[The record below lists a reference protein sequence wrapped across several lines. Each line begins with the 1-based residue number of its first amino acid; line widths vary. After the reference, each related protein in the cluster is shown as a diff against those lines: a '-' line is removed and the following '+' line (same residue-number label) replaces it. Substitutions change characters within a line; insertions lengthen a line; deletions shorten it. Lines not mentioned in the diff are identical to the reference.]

1 MSSVKAWSRRGVV
14 AGASALAPALLA
26 ACASPGRRIVSVN
39 LLDTQP
45 APPADSPLSEGVAKL
60 ETAFDE
66 AKRMVV
72 PVYINGQGPFGF
84 VVDTG
89 ANRSVVASELVN
101 VCGLPSAGQADVHG
115 IAGAEPANL
124 ATVKRL
130 AVGTVFSSGLIMP
143 TLPRARLGADGLL
156 GVDILRG
163 RQMMLNFAQNR
174 FAISNSGQGAEF
186 ARDSNSRIPS
196 HVDPIQVGA
205 TYRNGQLV
213 ILDAQV
219 GKTPVSA
226 FLDSGSQVTVGNL
239 ALRDAVVRTV
249 PDFGVRLAPVPLISA
264 TGQTAIGQFAPL
276 PPVRLGGMAVDNVLG
291 IFAELHI
298 FDLWKLADRPAILIG
313 VDVLRHFHDVTLDF
327 GRKVVTFT
335 PALPGDRFRG

>member
-1 MSSVKAWSRRGVV
+1 MTGYGPSRRGVL
-14 AGASALAPALLA
+14 AGASAATLGASLLSACVDA
-26 ACASPGRRIVSVN
+26 AHRRLVSIN
-39 LLDTQP
+39 LLDTTP
-45 APPADSPLSEGVAKL
+45 EKAVTPPSPTAQL

-72 PVYINGQGPFGF
+72 PVFINGRGPFGF

-89 ANRSVVASELVN
+89 ANHSVVASELVG
-101 VCGLPSAGQADVHG
+101 VCSLPSAGRAEVHG
-115 IAGAEPANL
+115 IAGAEPANM
-124 ATVKRL
+124 AAVARL
-130 AVGTVFSSGLIMP
+130 AVGQVTSSNLEMP

-163 RQMMLNFAQNR
+163 RRMLLDFAQNR
-174 FAISNSGQGAEF
+174 FEIGPSGPGVEF
-186 ARDSNSRIPS
+186 GSDRKSRIPS
-196 HVDPIQVGA
+196 HVDPIHVA
-205 TYRNGQLV
+205 ASYRYGQLV

-219 GKTPVSA
+219 GATPVSA
-226 FLDSGSQVTVGNL
+226 FLDSGAQVTVGNR
-239 ALRDAVVRTV
+239 ALRDAVVHTHH
-249 PDFGVRLAPVPLISA
+249 DFGVRLAPVPLISA

-298 FDLWKLADRPAILIG
+298 FDLWKLNDRPAILIG

-327 GRKVVTFT
+327 GRKQVVFT
-335 PALPGDRFRG
+335 PALPGERLGG